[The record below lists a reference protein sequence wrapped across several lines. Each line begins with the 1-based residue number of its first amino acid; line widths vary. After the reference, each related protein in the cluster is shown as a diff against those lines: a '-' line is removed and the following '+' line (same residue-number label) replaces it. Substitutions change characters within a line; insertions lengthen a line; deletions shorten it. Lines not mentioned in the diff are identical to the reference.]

1 MSTVEAILF
10 RALIDIEFANMLFTQ
25 NEQALAD
32 YHLSP
37 EEIAQL
43 KSMSR
48 IDFEMLAA
56 GELNSVVGAQRGQ
69 ENRRVVA

>member
-10 RALIDIEFANMLFTQ
+10 RALSDIEFANLLFTRT
-25 NEQALAD
+25 EQALAD
-32 YHLSP
+32 YNLTP
-37 EEIAQL
+37 EETAQL

-48 IDFEMLAA
+48 VDFEMLAA
-56 GELNSVVGAQRGQ
+56 EEHNSVVGVQHRQ